1 MIAEE
6 RIREAEL
13 MLARGKMSQREVAKR
28 TGLSRGTISLIA
40 RGKRTIQVKTVD
52 PDVLPESEDG
62 PPVRCITCGSIVK
75 MPCLLCHLKNL
86 AARNRPVMRL
96 HFHLVES
103 SPAMTNTQHSPNS
116 TLRLGINLTG
126 DELKR
131 YQEVRAWREK
141 CANPYFVDIP
151 EEWPW
156 RRGVASDEWLEFKIA
171 YRSHHTLMPHN

>member
-6 RIREAEL
+6 KIREAEI

-28 TGLSRGTISLIA
+28 TGLSRGMISLIA

-52 PDVLPESEDG
+52 PDLLPESENC
-62 PPVRCITCGSIVK
+62 PPVRCLGCGAMVY
-75 MPCLLCHLKNL
+75 MPCLLCHLKKL
-86 AARNRPVMRL
+86 ASENRPVMRTRPNI
-96 HFHLVES
+96 VQTT
-103 SPAMTNTQHSPNS
+103 PAMTNVQHSPN
-116 TLRLGINLTG
+116 TTIRLGIHLTG

-141 CANPYFVDIP
+141 CSNPYFTDIP

-156 RRGVASDEWLEFKIA
+156 RKQGARDEG
-171 YRSHHTLMPHN
+171 